1 MSGAPRGRG
10 RRTGSA
16 RTFLGDQLSFPCTL
30 GPPQALGGP
39 FPEGQS
45 KPKSLGLCVF
55 QSLGS
60 SLVSLYQAFRRQRLW
75 MSDGPWARPFLYA
88 NPRKLFTRFAH
99 LGDLSPLLPNLG
111 WDSRRQCV
119 LSSCVEGGSWV
130 PSLQGAPIGLCLS
143 FVLSDGVFPSSHR
156 LCWVRQRV
164 ASRQL
169 SSSSGR

>member
-1 MSGAPRGRG
+1 M
-10 RRTGSA
+10 
-16 RTFLGDQLSFPCTL
+16 TL
-30 GPPQALGGP
+30 GSQGMECLRLLEGGAGGQGLQEPSSETSSAFSALWGPLKPWGGP

-60 SLVSLYQAFRRQRLW
+60 SLVSLYQAFRRQPLW

-119 LSSCVEGGSWV
+119 LSSCVEGGV
-130 PSLQGAPIGLCLS
+130 LGALSPGGSYRTVSVFRSVGRCLS
-143 FVLSDGVFPSSHR
+143 FLS
-156 LCWVRQRV
+156 
-164 ASRQL
+164 
-169 SSSSGR
+169 